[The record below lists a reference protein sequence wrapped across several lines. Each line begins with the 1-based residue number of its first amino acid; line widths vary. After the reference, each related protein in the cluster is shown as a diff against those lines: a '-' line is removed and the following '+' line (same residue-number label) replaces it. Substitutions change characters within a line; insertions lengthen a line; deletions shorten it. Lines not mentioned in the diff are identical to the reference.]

1 MALKQQP
8 LAPEIGDRPLT
19 VSGYL
24 GSLRRMVREPRDNMI
39 VAPTGFNFLDQMI
52 GGLVPGLHIVSGEP
66 GVGKTTLAL
75 HVAASAARAG
85 LPVLYLTFDSLPQH
99 LVLRLVCQQAG
110 LEIRRIMEGKEDP
123 EVVEEAMTSCAT
135 ELARIAILG
144 SEPTVTADEIWRMTQ
159 DLRAEHGAAHCLL
172 IVDYLQVWA
181 AGRRDFSEFRHEVG
195 KLITLL
201 RRFTI
206 EFESPVLA
214 ISSQSRDRQGESTL
228 ASLEGTT
235 DLEYSADTVIFLT
248 RVDPPVGKQDYD
260 AGDSDLA
267 RARSLLLNVRKN
279 RFGNTGAMVIKFL
292 PHIGRLLEETASD
305 SR

>member
-1 MALKQQP
+1 MALKQELLVPENGGRP
-8 LAPEIGDRPLT
+8 LAI
-19 VSGYL
+19 SGYL
-24 GSLRRMVREPRDNMI
+24 GPLRRMVREPKDNLI
-39 VAPTGFNFLDQMI
+39 VAPTGFNFLDHMI

-75 HVAASAARAG
+75 HVAAAAARAG

-99 LVLRLVCQQAG
+99 LVLRLVCQRAG
-110 LEIRRIMEGKEDP
+110 LEIRRIREGKEDP

-144 SEPTVTADEIWRMTQ
+144 SEPTITADEVWRMAL
-159 DLRAEHGAAHCLL
+159 DLTAEHGAAHCVL

-201 RRFTI
+201 RRFAI
-206 EFESPVLA
+206 EFDSPVLA

-235 DLEYSADTVIFLT
+235 DLEYSADTVFFLT
-248 RVDPPVGKQDYD
+248 RVDPPVGKRNYD
-260 AGDSDLA
+260 AGDPDLA

-292 PHIGRLLEETASD
+292 PHIGRLFEETVRD
-305 SR
+305 FR